1 MGSIKSVDISRRSLI
16 GFGTAG
22 LLSPNLS
29 RLFDALPARPKN
41 IIFCVADGM
50 ALQVPSIV
58 DYYQQQVYGKR
69 SYWAWLQEQ
78 PFART
83 ALQETRSLS
92 SIVTDSAAASS
103 AWGSGRR
110 TWNGML
116 NMYPDKTKL
125 DTLTSIMSGSGV
137 RCGLVTTTT
146 MTHATPAGF
155 AIHNIARGQEAQIA
169 ESYLA
174 SGVSVLLGGGNK
186 FFAGDK
192 RPDKTDLYD
201 KFLSAGFKVCK
212 RGDELV
218 ASPNGKLLGI
228 FSDSHVPYAIDRDN
242 DPNLPAQVPT
252 LAAMVKVAI
261 DSLKGGKNGFLLQV
275 EGGKVDHAAHAND
288 VSGMI
293 FDQIAFEEA
302 VKVAVDFAL
311 ADKETLVIITSDHA
325 TGGPSLNG
333 DGPEYFDSTKGL
345 KSLSNMKAS
354 VTSVID
360 SLSKESTLAQVKD
373 KFVEKL
379 GVELTADETATVTD
393 ALTGGAPMKNMKFLN
408 SKSGV
413 VGAVLGNH
421 CKVTWTSGNHTCEHV
436 MVTAIG
442 PGSELIKGVVPN
454 VAFFELMLGLK
465 GLKHENPKMS
475 FEDAQAHYQK
485 LKNPGGSGLEEH
497 LKSGE

>member
-1 MGSIKSVDISRRSLI
+1 MNISRR
-16 GFGTAG
+16 A
-22 LLSPNLS
+22 LLSLGATGLVAPNLS
-29 RLFDALPARPKN
+29 MLLDRLPARPKN

-50 ALQVPSIV
+50 AMQVPSIA
-58 DYYQQQVYGKR
+58 DYYQQQVLGKR
-69 SYWAWLQEQ
+69 SYWAWLLEQ
-78 PFART
+78 PFANA

-103 AWGSGRR
+103 TWGSGRR
-110 TWNGML
+110 IWNGML

-125 DTLTSIMSGSGV
+125 ETLTTLMSGAGV

-155 AIHNIARGQEAQIA
+155 AICNIARGREAEIA
-169 ESYLA
+169 DSYLM
-174 SGVSVLLGGGNK
+174 SGVSVLMGGGNR
-186 FFAGDK
+186 FFAGD
-192 RPDKTDLYD
+192 RRADKVDTYE
-201 KFLSAGFKVCK
+201 KFKAAGFSVFK
-212 RGDELV
+212 RAGDLV
-218 ASPNGKLLGI
+218 AIPGGKLLGI
-228 FSDSHVPYAIDRDN
+228 FSDSHVPYSIDRDN
-242 DPNLPAQVPT
+242 DFDLKRQVPT
-252 LAAMVKVAI
+252 LATMAQTAI
-261 DSLKGGKNGFLLQV
+261 DSLKGGKNGFLLQI

-333 DGPEYFDSTKGL
+333 DGTEYFDSTKGL
-345 KSLSNMKAS
+345 KSLANMKAS
-354 VTSVID
+354 VTNVID
-360 SLSKESTLAQVKD
+360 SLGKESTSALVRD

-379 GVELTADETATVTD
+379 GVELTTDETATVTD
-393 ALTGGAPMKNMKFLN
+393 ALTGGAPMKNMRFLN

-421 CKVTWTSGNHTCEHV
+421 CKVTWTSGNHTCDHV
-436 MVTAIG
+436 MVTAVG
-442 PGSELIKGVVPN
+442 PGSELIHGVVQN
-454 VAFFELMLGLK
+454 VAFFDLMLGFK

-475 FEDAQAHYQK
+475 FEDAYSHYQK
-485 LKNPGGSGLEEH
+485 LKDPGGPEEDEH
-497 LKSGE
+497 LLTGL